1 MHTDMKMIYC
11 TTQEILECKT
21 NHRQLAKFIRI
32 VEQSGWLK
40 KWAFTMSR
48 VYFKASQ
55 EEFEAWLMQGLW
67 ESIEKARED
76 IKISNLLILARNRST
91 GYYKHRYCNL
101 EMKGDDLCD
110 AMEKDCD
117 GNLEQI
123 QIPYT
128 DPQYLDIEIR
138 EFLAKAERT
147 LEPREMYIVRAFAQD
162 GEETNLREL
171 GEQLGISHERVR
183 QLLMKAQKKMK
194 QQRVLE
200 TIQ

>member
-1 MHTDMKMIYC
+1 MHTDMKRIYC
-11 TTQEILECKT
+11 TTQEILECKG
-21 NHRQLAKFIRI
+21 NEKNLKSFLKV
-32 VEQSGWLK
+32 VEQSGWLN
-40 KWAFTMSR
+40 KWSYTLSR
-48 VYFKASQ
+48 TLYKASQ
-55 EEFEAWLMQGLW
+55 DEFRGWLQQGLW
-67 ESIEKARED
+67 ESIEKAWD
-76 IKISNLLILARNRST
+76 NIIISNLLILGRNRSM
-91 GYYKHRYCNL
+91 GYCKERYYNS
-101 EMKGDDLCD
+101 EFRGDELCD

-117 GNLEQI
+117 GNLEEI

-194 QQRVLE
+194 HQRVLE
-200 TIQ
+200 AIQ